1 MNLFAFTRDFAIG
14 DGRAVARR
22 GRNPISAAQAAGIE
36 PLEQRIAPATL
47 VSPTTVS
54 FQDKNGDAVTVTIS
68 KSLFTTANVGT
79 LFTFDTGS
87 VNGDNTVQQQLET
100 LDLTSLGSAAK
111 GVDITIT
118 ATPVNNSLGVV
129 DVGYINASNID
140 LGNVTVGG
148 DLGRI
153 AVGDTNHSTQ
163 ALHSL
168 TVGSMG
174 VQGLAT
180 QAAGGNLNTLI
191 AGPVGAI
198 TINGDI
204 NGASAGGESIGIG
217 GGSHGTL
224 GSLTVKGS
232 IIGGTADFSG
242 SVRTQGTIANVE
254 VDGSITGGGGMNSG
268 AIGTAGS
275 LGTVLVKGSVTGGG
289 GSFSGAILSTNSMT
303 SVTIDG
309 DLSGGGGP
317 NSGEVGTAAN
327 LGTVTVEGSVF
338 GGGGTLSGVIL
349 ATGNIG
355 SVTVDNG
362 LIGGGGPDSGQIGAG
377 KNVTSVTIGSAG
389 ISLPVFKVKPL
400 DGTFQGI
407 EAGEGSSSG
416 TVLVGGKIGSVTING
431 DINLP
436 VNDGTATLKTSQVSG
451 AGAISA
457 GGNIQ
462 SVYVY
467 GGVYYG
473 GILSGGS
480 IGSVTIGAS
489 FAESS
494 EIHAHQNI
502 GSVQVNIE
510 TQQSSVIHTL
520 AVPGFTPSFGEG
532 IDNSSILADNG
543 TIGSIEAGGSGFFS
557 AYAINNASIAA
568 GGAISSIVASSNG
581 ASAAVNSTDVFA
593 LSIGHIEG
601 YAQNGTGIANST
613 FTATQGIGDINGIS
627 VGGGDTTDTGYG
639 ISGSIFQAGASIAS
653 ITAQTAAGTTDTNL
667 PISGTAIETSG
678 FDAGGNIG
686 PIQAIGSIDGSMFVA
701 GINLGSGFSTTGAGG
716 FNNTIATGIGFG
728 GINSHTAAHIGAITV
743 SDVPGGADA
752 LINQSTFLAGV
763 HGSGADATFGTKD
776 DSVPRGS
783 TIGAITSPGGL
794 SVDFFESGSIG
805 ATTSGALISAV
816 YVTTD
821 TGAAAGMALVTI
833 TLPASATPLATTN
846 ADGGGLHTDAGLTT
860 GEGMLNTKFISNG
873 SIAGINITVDGTRNN
888 GQNAGIAASTIQAA
902 NSIGPITINNNETG
916 TTGHNYGIVNS
927 TITAGVNGNG
937 GIGNITVQLNDDSA
951 DGNTTAISNSTFNA
965 GNGNIGAIVAFDADF
980 ASETTAGIVD
990 SVFRAHG
997 NIGDITS
1004 TMSNTSTQ
1012 VPAVQGSTFSAFGS
1026 IGNLLITGAVMGD
1039 NIAPSRFLAGYDIGS
1054 DMTFGNED
1062 LTANSA
1068 ALQGGQHI
1076 GNVTVTGFFEGSDI
1090 VASINPGSGYIFGD
1104 STFGSAATNDS
1115 QVGAGGSIGLVNV
1128 ATQVTGEFG
1137 FGGDHAASHGIEA
1150 KTFALGSNSTPMV
1163 GAYGST
1169 STVPNVIFVDGG
1181 SNDVRVT
1188 NLTLVST

>member
-1 MNLFAFTRDFAIG
+1 MNLFPFPRSFTIG
-14 DGRAVARR
+14 GDRVAARR
-22 GRNPISAAQAAGIE
+22 GRNQRSATQVAGIE

-54 FQDKNGDAVTVTIS
+54 FQDKNGDAATVTIS
-68 KSLFTTANVGT
+68 KPLFTTANVGSV
-79 LFTFDTGS
+79 FTFDTGAVS
-87 VNGDNTVQQQLET
+87 GDNSVKQQLET
-100 LDLTSLGSAAK
+100 LDLSYFGTLAK
-111 GVDITIT
+111 GINVTIS
-118 ATPVNNSLGVV
+118 ATPVSGSLGVV
-129 DVGYINASNID
+129 DVGFINSTNND

-153 AVGDTNHSTQ
+153 LVGDTNHSTQ
-163 ALHSL
+163 AIKSL

-174 VQGLAT
+174 VQGLTT

-191 AGPVGAI
+191 AGPVGSI
-198 TINGDI
+198 TINGDL
-204 NGASAGGESIGIG
+204 NGVAIGIG

-224 GSLTVKGS
+224 GTLTVKGS
-232 IIGGTADFSG
+232 IIGGPADFSG
-242 SVRTQGTIANVE
+242 SVRTQGTISNVE
-254 VDGSITGGGGMNSG
+254 VDGSITGGAGMNSG

-289 GSFSGAILSTNSMT
+289 GNFSGAILSTKSMT

-309 DLSGGGGP
+309 DINGGGGP

-327 LGTVTVEGSVF
+327 LGTVTVEGSVI
-338 GGGGTLSGVIL
+338 GGIGTLSGVVL

-355 SVTVDNG
+355 SITVDNG
-362 LIGGGGPDSGQIGAG
+362 LVGGVGPDSGQIGAG
-377 KNVTSVTIGSAG
+377 KNATSITIGSAEV
-389 ISLPVFKVKPL
+389 SLPGFKVKPL

-407 EAGEGSSSG
+407 EGGDGSSSG
-416 TVLVGGKIGSVTING
+416 TVIVGGKIGSVTING
-431 DINLP
+431 DINVP
-436 VNDGTATLKTSQVSG
+436 VDDGVAAVKLAQVSG
-451 AGAISA
+451 SIGSGAISA

-489 FAESS
+489 FAQGS

-510 TQQSSVIHTL
+510 TQQSSVVHTL
-520 AVPGFTPSFGEG
+520 VTPGFTPNFGEG

-581 ASAAVNSTDVFA
+581 ANAAINGTEVFA
-593 LSIGHIEG
+593 LSIGTITGFAE
-601 YAQNGTGIANST
+601 NGTGIANST
-613 FTATQGIGDINGIS
+613 FTATQGIGAISGMS
-627 VGGGDTTDTGYG
+627 VGGDDTNDTGLG
-639 ISGSIFQAGASIAS
+639 ISNSIFQAGASIAS
-653 ITAQTAAGTTDTNL
+653 ITAHTAAGSFDTNF
-667 PISGTAIETSG
+667 PVSGIAIESSG
-678 FDAGGNIG
+678 FNAGGNIG
-686 PIQAIGSIDGSMFVA
+686 PIQAIGSIDGGMFVA
-701 GINLGSGFSTTGAGG
+701 GINLGSGFTATGAGG

-728 GINSHTAAHIGAITV
+728 SSKSHTAAHIGNITV
-743 SDVPGGADA
+743 SNGSEGAGA
-752 LINQSTFLAGV
+752 LIEQSTFLAGV
-763 HGSGADATFGTKD
+763 HGSGTDATFGTKD
-776 DSVPRGS
+776 DSVPTGS

-805 ATTSGALISAV
+805 ATTSGALVNAV

-821 TGAAAGMALVTI
+821 TGASAGMALVTI
-833 TLPASATPLATTN
+833 TLPGVTPLAKTETS
-846 ADGGGLHTDAGLTT
+846 GGLHTLQGVTT
-860 GEGMLNTKFISNG
+860 GEGMLDTTFISNG
-873 SIAGINITVDGTRNN
+873 SIAGINITADGVRNN
-888 GQNAGIAASTIQAA
+888 GQNAGISSSTIEAA
-902 NSIGPITINNNETG
+902 HSIGPITVNNDETG
-916 TTGHNYGIVNS
+916 TSGHNYGIVNS
-927 TITAGVNGNG
+927 TIIAGQNGNG
-937 GIGNITVQLNDDSA
+937 GIGNITVQINDDSA
-951 DGNTTAISNSTFNA
+951 DGNTAVISGSTFNA
-965 GNGNIGAIVAFDADF
+965 GNGNIGAILAFNADF
-980 ASETTAGIVD
+980 ASELTAGIVD

-997 NIGDITS
+997 NIGNITS
-1004 TMSNTSTQ
+1004 NMSNPSTQ

-1026 IGNLLITGAVMGD
+1026 IGNLQVTGAVMGD
-1039 NIAPSRFLAGYDIGS
+1039 EAGPSRFLAGYDIGS

-1068 ALQGGQHI
+1068 ALQGGQHV
-1076 GNVTVTGFFEGSDI
+1076 GSVTVTGFFEGSDI
-1090 VASINPGSGYIFGD
+1090 AASVNPGSGYIFGD

-1115 QVGAGGSIGLVNV
+1115 HVGAGGSIGLINV

-1137 FGGDHAASHGIEA
+1137 FGGDHAVSHGIEA
-1150 KTFALGSNSTPMV
+1150 KTFALGTNSVPMV

-1169 STVPNVIFVDGG
+1169 GTIPNVIFVDGG

-1188 NLTLVST
+1188 NLTQIVT